1 MSGPRGR
8 RCAGGRDDVEVE
20 CAVAGGVR
28 CRDGLGRVSGTV
40 DTCCIIVEQL
50 GEEGGAGG
58 GR

>member
-1 MSGPRGR
+1 MGGTRGSH
-8 RCAGGRDDVEVE
+8 CAGRRDDVELE

-28 CRDGLGRVSGTV
+28 CKDGLGRVSGTV
-40 DTCCIIVEQL
+40 DTCCRIVEQL